1 MTENDFGQR
10 GLVMSHLIGKFIL
23 AIALAV
29 VPAAILAEPLRVVGN
44 TQVFESGALAL
55 AAETSPKG
63 TVEFSLGGVP
73 NLWDTGLPALTAVVT
88 AGGPVAPTSH
98 DRLADLAA
106 NAETQFLRAT
116 VAHPDG
122 RYLFTV
128 VEGIYR
134 IVGRKSK
141 GIAHETDL
149 KGKRIATYPG
159 TSAAFYL
166 RKVLERS
173 GLTEKDVTIVQL
185 PPKACAEAL
194 IAGTVDAMSM
204 WEPHAEDAIRTIGAD
219 VITFQPADGYREI
232 YSLYAT
238 AATLNN
244 PTKRAQIVAYV
255 REMILAC
262 KQGTTNPGRIQA
274 LLSVNTGRSKEDIA
288 AAWNYNLLCATS
300 PNILDVMVE
309 EEIWL
314 AAQDGREPRTRQQ
327 IATLIDSSV
336 LDEAK
341 RLK

>member
-1 MTENDFGQR
+1 MAHAIYK
-10 GLVMSHLIGKFIL
+10 LIL
-23 AIALAV
+23 AITLAI
-29 VPAAILAEPLRVVGN
+29 VPTACMAEPLRVVAN

-55 AAETSPKG
+55 AMETSPKG

-73 NLWDTGLPALTAVVT
+73 NLWKAGLPELTAIVT
-88 AGGPVAPTSH
+88 AGGPVGSISD

-134 IVGRKSK
+134 IVARKSK

-219 VITFQPADGYREI
+219 VITFQPADGYREV

-238 AATLNN
+238 TATLDN

-262 KQGTTNPGRIQA
+262 KQGTTDPGPIQE
-274 LLSVNTGRSKEDIA
+274 LLSKATGRTKEDIA
-288 AAWNYNLLCATS
+288 AAWNYNLLCDTS
-300 PNILDVMVE
+300 PNILDVLVE
-309 EEIWL
+309 EENWL
-314 AAQDGREPRTRQQ
+314 AAQDGRTPRTRQQ
-327 IATLIDSSV
+327 IAALIDSSV
-336 LDEAK
+336 LHEAK
-341 RLK
+341 SLK

>member
-1 MTENDFGQR
+1 MVHA
-10 GLVMSHLIGKFIL
+10 LKKLIIAITL
-23 AIALAV
+23 AA
-29 VPAAILAEPLRVVGN
+29 VPAAGFAEPLRVVGN
-44 TQVFESGALAL
+44 TQVFETGPLVL

-63 TVEFSLGGVP
+63 TVDFRLGGVA
-73 NLWDTGLPALTAVVT
+73 NLWTPGLPELTATLT
-88 AGGPVAPTSH
+88 AGGPTAPTS
-98 DRLADLAA
+98 DDKLADLAA
-106 NAETQFLRAT
+106 NAETQFLRVT
-116 VAHPDG
+116 LAHPDG

-134 IVGRKSK
+134 IVARKSK

-173 GLTEKDVTIVQL
+173 GLTEKDVTIVEL
-185 PPKACAEAL
+185 PPRACAEAL

-204 WEPHAEDAIRTIGAD
+204 WEPHAEDVIRTIGAD
-219 VITFQPADGYREI
+219 AITFQPANGYREI

-238 AATLNN
+238 TATLSN

-255 REMILAC
+255 REMLLAC
-262 KQGTTNPGRIQA
+262 KQGRTNPGLMQH
-274 LLSVNTGRSKEDIA
+274 LLSERTGRSREDIA
-288 AAWNYNLLCATS
+288 AAWNYNLMCDTS

-314 AAQDGREPRTRQQ
+314 AAQDGRKPRTRRQ
-327 IATLIDSSV
+327 IAKLIDSSV
-336 LDEAK
+336 LREAK